1 MRFSKLKAI
10 LTGLVLC
17 FVVTGTGM
25 GRGSYNPNRL
35 LVTVNGVE
43 IRQLQINGI
52 IQKAM
57 QRAMLLGSPPSRELR
72 HNMTLDA
79 IDDMIEQT
87 VINERIKANR
97 ILVTND
103 DIGNE
108 IKKIAASKGMSVR
121 KFIQEALPMHNT
133 TFTDF
138 QTRVA
143 IGLRFDKLIEAE
155 AGPDYF
161 KVTDSEAKRHYK
173 RHKKEFD
180 KPQMV
185 RASHIMIK
193 YPNYPNTDRASKED
207 VKYVMGKIA
216 GMAKKGK
223 DFATLAKQYS
233 EHKESAK
240 KGGDLGYLTKDNMT
254 VKQLTDVAFSLRAG
268 EISDVIVMPYGCH
281 ILKVFEVQKGGQM
294 TFEEVKPRIFAWI
307 KDDLK
312 GRYSAKYIEQQMSKA
327 KIRWPEG
334 RRPKPMVVKDVD
346 TTEPTGY

>member
-1 MRFSKLKAI
+1 MKISNLNAI

-25 GRGSYNPNRL
+25 GRDSYNPNRL

-43 IRQLQINGI
+43 IRQLQVNGI

-57 QRAMLLGSPPSRELR
+57 QRAMMLGSPPSKELR
-72 HNMTLDA
+72 HNMMLDA
-79 IDDMIEQT
+79 IDDLIEQT
-87 VINERIKANR
+87 VINERIKKKE
-97 ILVTND
+97 IEVTND

-133 TFTDF
+133 TFSDF

-155 AGPDYF
+155 AGSDYF

-193 YPNYPNTDRASKED
+193 YPNNDRSSKDD

-216 GMAKKGK
+216 LMAKKGS
-223 DFATLAKQYS
+223 DFGELAKKYS
-233 EHKESAK
+233 EHESSAK
-240 KGGDLGYLTKDNMT
+240 KGGDLGYLTKDNTT
-254 VKQLTDVAFSLRAG
+254 VKGLTNVAFSLRAG
-268 EISDVIVMPYGCH
+268 EISDVIEMSYGCH
-281 ILKVFEVQKGGQM
+281 ILKVFEVQKGGLM
-294 TFEEVKPRIFAWI
+294 TFEEVKPQIFAWI

-312 GRYSAKYIEQQMSKA
+312 GRYSAKYIEQQMAKA
-327 KIRWPEG
+327 KIRWPDG

-346 TTEPTGY
+346 TTEY